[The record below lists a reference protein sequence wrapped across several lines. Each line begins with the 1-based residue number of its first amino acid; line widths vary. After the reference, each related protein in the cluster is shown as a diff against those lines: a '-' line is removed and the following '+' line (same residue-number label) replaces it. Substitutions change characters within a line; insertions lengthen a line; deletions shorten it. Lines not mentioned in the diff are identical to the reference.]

1 MLVELYVLV
10 LLNDV
15 LRGFLNDVLLVCIG
29 FSLCIERLVPLKKLP
44 FSADVGDYFGPVLPA
59 RSPTVF
65 LFKAA
70 LKTVKTTLK
79 CISVDRED
87 CIDKKAVF

>member
-1 MLVELYVLV
+1 MY
-10 LLNDV
+10 
-15 LRGFLNDVLLVCIG
+15 IQ
-29 FSLCIERLVPLKKLP
+29 S
-44 FSADVGDYFGPVLPA
+44 VGDCFGPVFPA

-79 CISVDRED
+79 CISVDREYY
-87 CIDKKAVF
+87 IDKKAMF